1 MTCTRDHS
9 DIQEIMKKLPI
20 DQGGDGRHKCAA
32 CAYNEGYAAG
42 LRLDDSLLIDKVLKG
57 LDYSQAGAQ
66 RHRSPRAAF
75 ALGYYKGVCDSIR
88 GKMN

>member
-1 MTCTRDHS
+1 MTCSRDHS
-9 DIQEIMKKLPI
+9 DIQEIMEKLPI

-32 CAYNEGYAAG
+32 CAYDKGYAAG
-42 LRLDDSLLIDKVLKG
+42 YSSEDSLSIDKVLEG
-57 LDYSQAGAQ
+57 LDYSQAGSQ

-88 GKMN
+88 DKRS